1 MSMKY
6 IQASKQYNNHLVDH
20 HISVAVAHLVLPRVL
35 VDAAQH
41 RLLLTLKATL
51 HPDAER
57 NRVRGVGVVQI
68 ARALERFK
76 KSLY

>member
-1 MSMKY
+1 
-6 IQASKQYNNHLVDH
+6 
-20 HISVAVAHLVLPRVL
+20 VLPRVL

>member
-1 MSMKY
+1 M
-6 IQASKQYNNHLVDH
+6 ASKKYNNNHLVDH
-20 HISVAVAHLVLPRVL
+20 HVSVAVAHLVLPRVL